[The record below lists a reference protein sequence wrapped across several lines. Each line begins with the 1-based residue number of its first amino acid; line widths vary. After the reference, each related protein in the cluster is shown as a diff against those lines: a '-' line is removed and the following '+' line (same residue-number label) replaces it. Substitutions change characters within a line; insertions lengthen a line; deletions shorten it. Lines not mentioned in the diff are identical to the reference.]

1 MQSGGGV
8 TEVCVCMCVC
18 VSVDGGD
25 IMGCLPPDLFV
36 CVRARAGCV

>member
-8 TEVCVCMCVC
+8 TEVCVWMYVC
-18 VSVDGGD
+18 VDGGD

-36 CVRARAGCV
+36 CVCARAGCV